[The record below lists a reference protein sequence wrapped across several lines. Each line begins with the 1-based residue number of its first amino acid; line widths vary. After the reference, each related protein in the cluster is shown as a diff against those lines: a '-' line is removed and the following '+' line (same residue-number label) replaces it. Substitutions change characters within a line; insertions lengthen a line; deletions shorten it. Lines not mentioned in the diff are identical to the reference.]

1 MPPKDRS
8 KAAGVSASSFFDLK
22 AELTKRED
30 DFARN
35 KGSVKSLG
43 PVFAGEKKARP
54 LLATSTKHNLT
65 VYSNDA

>member
-22 AELTKRED
+22 AELIKRED

-54 LLATSTKHNLT
+54 LPATSTKHTLT
-65 VYSNDA
+65 MDLNNT